1 MANGCSR
8 VVPVSFCGINRAR
21 SFPKAVE
28 FAGNM
33 SARADRVKHVSTY
46 SALAS
51 YAGIILVVWAEAR
64 SHPAVIAGL
73 GSHFFYALASFAWL
87 LAPLWFFGF
96 GLGEWLR
103 DSIHSRMLRALL
115 PALLGVAYL
124 VFAIPAGDVRGAVV
138 ALLFGLPVIL
148 AALLEFAHLQPKL
161 KWQDAVVLTILV
173 AIYLMRWLTAAWPY
187 PGLAILPKLFVADL
201 VLYLF
206 LVVRRLDGIGY
217 SFFPGVNAV
226 SIGLREWIYFLPFGI
241 GLGFS
246 LGFIHFNPRL
256 PSALSVVG
264 SILITLILV
273 ALPEEMLFRGILQ
286 NLLETRFGK
295 GTALFGASLLF
306 GLAHFNKGA
315 IFNWRYVLLAS
326 IAGVFY
332 GRAWRAHRQL
342 LASVITH
349 TAVDVVWSLWF
360 R

>member
-1 MANGCSR
+1 
-8 VVPVSFCGINRAR
+8 
-21 SFPKAVE
+21 
-28 FAGNM
+28 M
-33 SARADRVKHVSTY
+33 SARADRVKHLSTY

-51 YAGIILVVWAEAR
+51 YAGIILVAWAEAR
-64 SHPAVIAGL
+64 SHPALLSGL
-73 GSHFFYALASFAWL
+73 GRHFYYAFACFAWL

-103 DSIHSRMLRALL
+103 GSIHSRMLRALL
-115 PALLGVAYL
+115 PAPLGVAYL
-124 VFAIPAGDVRGAVV
+124 VFAIPAGDVRWAVV

-148 AALLEFAHLQPKL
+148 AALLESAHLPPKL
-161 KWQDAVVLTILV
+161 TWQDAVVLTILV
-173 AIYLMRWLTAAWPY
+173 AIYGMRWLTAAWPY
-187 PGLAILPKLFVADL
+187 PGLAVLPKLFVANL

-206 LVVRRLDGIGY
+206 LVMRRLEGIGY
-217 SFFPGVNAV
+217 SFFPGLNAV

-246 LGFIHFNPRL
+246 LGFIHFNPRV

-286 NLLETRFGK
+286 NLLETRCGK
-295 GTALFGASLLF
+295 GTALLGASLFF

-342 LASVITH
+342 LASIITH